1 MNGTPGRR
9 VRLKHERISRELAR
23 EIRSGR
29 LRRGTRLPGE
39 NALAERF
46 GVSRTTVRAALAEL
60 SEDGLI
66 ATHIGKGS
74 YVLYD
79 GAPLDNPL
87 GWARALASRG
97 VATEVRVLSVT
108 ATQAPDLAEHLAPGA
123 HVVVVER
130 VRVLT
135 APGPTDAGADVPP
148 DVGTGRPG
156 RAISYERSTLPAV
169 GPLADLPSRGLGGS
183 LSDEIAAAGLV
194 AATGEQRAKCR
205 PLDARE
211 AALLGREPGTWFLLT
226 RRTALAADGS
236 LVERV
241 ESLLDPEHF
250 ELALTFEEE
259 DGR

>member
-1 MNGTPGRR
+1 MTSSPGRR
-9 VRLKHERISRELAR
+9 IRLKHERISRELAR

-29 LRRGTRLPGE
+29 LRSGTRLPGE
-39 NALAERF
+39 NDLAKRF

-79 GAPLDNPL
+79 GEPLDNPL

-97 VATEVRVLSVT
+97 VPTTVRVLSV
-108 ATQAPDLAEHLAPGA
+108 AEGQAPELADHLGPGA
-123 HVVVVER
+123 RVVVVER
-130 VRVLT
+130 VRELT
-135 APGPTDAGADVPP
+135 GDGAS
-148 DVGTGRPG
+148 

-169 GPLADLPSRGLGGS
+169 GPLADLPTRGLDGS
-183 LSDEIAAAGLV
+183 LSEQIAAAGLV
-194 AATGEQRAKCR
+194 AAKGEQRAACR
-205 PLDARE
+205 PLRDRE
-211 AALLGREPGTWFLLT
+211 AALLGREPGTWFLHT

-250 ELALTFEEE
+250 ELALTF
-259 DGR
+259 DG